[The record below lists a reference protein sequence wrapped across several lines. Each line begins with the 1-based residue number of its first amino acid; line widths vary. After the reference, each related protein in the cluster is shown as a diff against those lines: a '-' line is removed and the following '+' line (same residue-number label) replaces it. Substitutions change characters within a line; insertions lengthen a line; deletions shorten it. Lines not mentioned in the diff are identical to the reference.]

1 MRRTKEQAAETRQTI
16 LRAAEAL
23 FLQRGFEACS
33 LDEIAVAAGVS
44 RGAVHF
50 HFHNKL
56 GLLFAMRD
64 EIIQPMQQL
73 ARSLTADSA
82 LAPLEAFGDL
92 VAATFTELQGDAAKR
107 RLLALLKV
115 IDVNGAPD
123 DVGNMRHFRQQIRA
137 SLMGICEAA
146 QRSGALAQ
154 PWTARSAALA
164 LYAML
169 DGLITEWLIEEVELS
184 LMPEGGAIIRS
195 FLTSLTT
202 PGRGMPVAERAAR

>member
-16 LRAAEAL
+16 LQAAEAL
-23 FLQRGFEACS
+23 FLQRGYETCS
-33 LDEIAVAAGVS
+33 LDEIAAAAGVS

-56 GLLFAMRD
+56 GLLFAIRD
-64 EIIQPMQQL
+64 EMILPMQQL
-73 ARSLTADSA
+73 ARSLTADAA

-92 VAATFTELQGDAAKR
+92 AAATFAELQGDAAKK

-115 IDVNGAPD
+115 IDVNGSPD
-123 DVGNMRHFRQQIRA
+123 DVGNMRYFRQQIRS
-137 SLMGICEAA
+137 SLMDICEAA
-146 QRSGALAQ
+146 QRSDTLAR

-169 DGLITEWLIEEVELS
+169 DGLITEWLMEEVELA
-184 LMPEGGAIIRS
+184 LVPEGAEVVRA
-195 FLTSLTT
+195 FLTSLTM
-202 PGRGMPVAERAAR
+202 PGRDMPVAERAA